1 MQNIQTYKAISN
13 RVFLFGFRLVDLGI
27 SIVIPFMLWVI
38 SDSFKLAFMIFII
51 TVYISKKFKHRP
63 EGYEKSFLGF
73 LFRPYRF
80 NVKTRDIPSY
90 KEVKCRK

>member
-38 SDSFKLAFMIFII
+38 SDSFKLAFVVFIVTI
-51 TVYISKKFKHRP
+51 YISKKFKYRP
-63 EGYEKSFLGF
+63 EGYERSFLSF
-73 LFRPYRF
+73 LFTPYRF
-80 NVKTRDIPSY
+80 SVDDKDIPSY